1 MAGVLNKPDALNLS
15 GNMNQFLLSS
25 TGLISFILK
34 KGNQTLLEQSYEPG
48 PDLMVRI
55 DLKEVIEG
63 QLSYNLDAG
72 SLFYVQPNLAET
84 FTAVIDGTEYNFRV
98 VRGGVANLAD
108 TASNWLKLHF
118 LTWQPRVKPVTYYS
132 PEWLTYYAV
141 EECTAKLKATYPDKS
156 TKVISLGTCVA
167 GHATTM
173 NLQYSVI
180 AGKLGNTYPSY
191 YEVWIEKSGT
201 KLSESQV
208 YAFSNPMSEDEQ
220 WYLFENSLGGLDTFR
235 ATGTNNLNAEHEH
248 KIAEF
253 GDVREEY
260 QVDTQR
266 KYTKNTGYLDEYS
279 RRWLLDFFPSRAKYI
294 YESTAIRKIVV
305 TESNATYVSNELPS
319 SYTFTWQLAEVST
332 YLNLVK
338 NENDIPDNLVTP
350 DLSSPDFILPPRLAE
365 FPRVELTEGV
375 LIPAFEPNNPKPTVT
390 TYGAI
395 HNTIK
400 NAVVKE
406 LEEEIGDIGSGSGN
420 GSNFEIIESTD
431 TETTPTDKNLY
442 SALRA
447 KNEDDKRLRNDIE
460 DFAHELINFLKGT
473 KFGEFIPGI
482 LTGKGGMID
491 AFGNGEL
498 ESLIIRRFLEV
509 PEIRF
514 NRAEVFTGISWN
526 APGGG
531 IIESVNTVNR
541 IAKLKLEDGE
551 FGAVAVGDI
560 CMGIFHSLTSSE
572 NATEDK
578 DNSKG
583 VFTFAGF
590 FTAYFTV
597 TEILDKENKTFKY
610 QLRPS
615 SASYPHEFHPCEAM
629 HFVAYGNFTNK
640 DRQTSKYSTRTYTR
654 YLYHVDGWEFEKRQI
669 AAQFGDLTN
678 LSVHGY
684 NMTGYSVFLNNI
696 YMTGVINQMSADGTS
711 VERVPFFKGAWIQ
724 GKFAYYDEVT
734 HNGSSWLCV
743 NPDGTTSEP
752 ADGNPDWFKRVSK
765 GEDGK
770 DGTSAEAV
778 GEWGPNRSYV
788 KGNIVRSDGASYI
801 ANRVNQGVKPRK
813 NPGGYLT
820 TGGKYLTTGGKRLYT
835 GDPNH
840 PWQLLSEDGAPGK
853 QGLPGEKGKDG
864 IQYFTWLKFAD
875 DAQGNGMSELP
886 DGKKYVGLAVNQ
898 LTPIESD
905 DPSLYTWALIVGEGI
920 PGKPGKDGKTLY
932 TWMRYADDA
941 QGNGMSNNPDGKKYV
956 GLAYNKETATES
968 DNPAD
973 YKWSKIEGDPGEAGL
988 NYITEPYSPYREY
1001 NQRDLLSFAGG
1012 KIFCKK
1018 KNTGQ
1023 TPVPFLTTG
1032 GKYLKTGSSYLL
1044 YKPLTV
1050 ENINSEYWDI
1060 FIPPMVIEPVEK
1072 EFTTYHTSVTKPARP
1087 ILTGNS
1093 CGWSQTIMA
1102 GARWKSTKKA
1112 VSDAAGT
1119 WSDPVQYSAEDGKP
1133 GNDATAYWLVSPITN
1148 IVFNTVGNPTP
1159 AAFTVLAKQQTGTG
1173 TVQASDKFYLACR
1186 KSATGTSAWEQH
1198 VAPVK
1203 GSSINV
1209 TVIAGIKAYSI
1220 RMYEKQA
1227 DAIAWNSNY
1236 VDETGV
1242 SVIRDGLDGERGA
1255 TGAMPLYCGF
1265 YDQNKA
1271 PYFWNEQYR
1280 DIILYGFGNAVYVFQ
1295 VRNYSPGKG
1304 VTVPPT
1310 SQDGDANWEPANK
1323 LGFVAMDTALIDGA
1337 NIAEFLFKNKKMQS
1351 QDIDPDSGEPNLL
1364 LNGKTGELIGNK
1376 CTLRGKFETSKGG
1389 NRIIIDPVE
1398 KCLKMIN
1405 SDNKEITRLDFFVT
1419 STRSGP
1425 RLAFDLYNSGI
1436 KKANLVITGD
1446 GLSIYDDYIYAPFF
1460 AVDAT
1465 NKRIRINADRMP
1477 LGRDKV
1483 GFNEVYL
1490 DGETLKVKKG

>member
-156 TKVISLGTCVA
+156 TKVISLGTCIV
-167 GHATTM
+167 GHATTL
-173 NLQYSVI
+173 NLQYSVV

-482 LTGKGGMID
+482 LIGKGGMID

-778 GEWGPNRSYV
+778 GEWDPNRSYV
-788 KGNIVRSDGASYI
+788 KGNIVRSEGASYI
-801 ANRVNQGVKPRK
+801 ANRDNQGVKPRK

-820 TGGKYLTTGGKRLYT
+820 TGGKYLTSGGKRLYT

-905 DPSLYTWALIVGEGI
+905 DPSLYTWALIIGEGI

-1001 NQRDLLSFAGG
+1001 NQRDLVSFNGG

-1060 FIPPMVIEPVEK
+1060 FIPPTVIESVEK

-1351 QDIDPDSGEPNLL
+1351 QDTDPDSGEPNLL
-1364 LNGKTGELIGNK
+1364 LNGKTGEFIGNK

-1405 SDNKEITRLDFFVT
+1405 SDNKEITRLNFFVT

>member
-84 FTAVIDGTEYNFRV
+84 FTAVIDGTEYSFRV

-108 TASNWLKLHF
+108 TATNWLKLHF

-167 GHATTM
+167 GHVTTM

-191 YEVWIEKSGT
+191 YEVWIERSGT

-208 YAFSNPMSEDEQ
+208 YAFSDPISDDEQ

-235 ATGTNNLNAEHEH
+235 ATGTNSLNAEHEH
-248 KIAEF
+248 NIAEF

-279 RRWLLDFFPSRAKYI
+279 RRWLLDFFPSRAKYV
-294 YESTAIRKIVV
+294 YEATAIRKIVV
-305 TESNATYVSNELPS
+305 TESNAIYVSNELPS

-338 NENDIPDNLVTP
+338 NENDIPDNLVAP

-365 FPRVELTEGV
+365 FPRVQLTEGV
-375 LIPAFEPNNPKPTVT
+375 LIPAFDPNNPKPTVT
-390 TYGAI
+390 TYGEI
-395 HNTIK
+395 RNTIK
-400 NAVVKE
+400 NAIVKE
-406 LEEEIGDIGSGSGN
+406 LEEDIGNIGGGS
-420 GSNFEIIESTD
+420 SSELEIIESTD

-778 GEWGPNRSYV
+778 GEWDPNRSYV

-905 DPSLYTWALIVGEGI
+905 DPSLYTWALIIGEGI

-1001 NQRDLLSFAGG
+1001 NQRDLVSFNGG

-1060 FIPPMVIEPVEK
+1060 FIPPTVIESVEK

-1112 VSDAAGT
+1112 ISDAAGT

-1351 QDIDPDSGEPNLL
+1351 QDLDPDSGEPNLL

-1405 SDNKEITRLDFFVT
+1405 SDNKEITRLNFFVT

>member
-156 TKVISLGTCVA
+156 TKVISLGTCIV
-167 GHATTM
+167 GHATTL
-173 NLQYSVI
+173 NLQYSVV

-778 GEWGPNRSYV
+778 GEWDPNRSYV

-905 DPSLYTWALIVGEGI
+905 DPSLYTWALIIGEGI

-1001 NQRDLLSFAGG
+1001 NQRDLVSFNGG

-1060 FIPPMVIEPVEK
+1060 FIPPTVIESVEK

-1112 VSDAAGT
+1112 ISDAAGT

-1351 QDIDPDSGEPNLL
+1351 QDLDPDSGEPNLL

-1405 SDNKEITRLDFFVT
+1405 SDNKEITRLNFFVT

>member
-108 TASNWLKLHF
+108 TATNWLKLHF

-156 TKVISLGTCVA
+156 TTVISLGTCVA

-191 YEVWIEKSGT
+191 YEVWIERSGT

-260 QVDTQR
+260 QVDTER
-266 KYTKNTGYLDEYS
+266 KYVKNTGYLDEYS
-279 RRWLLDFFPSRAKYI
+279 RHWLLDFFPSRAKYV

-338 NENDIPDNLVTP
+338 NENDIPDNLVAP

-406 LEEEIGDIGSGSGN
+406 LEEEIGDIGSESGN

-560 CMGIFHSLTSSE
+560 CMGIFHSLISSE

-684 NMTGYSVFLNNI
+684 NMTGYSVFLYNI

-778 GEWGPNRSYV
+778 GEWDPNRSYV

-905 DPSLYTWALIVGEGI
+905 DPSLYTWALIIGEGI

-1001 NQRDLLSFAGG
+1001 NQRDLVSFNGG

-1060 FIPPMVIEPVEK
+1060 FIPPTVIESVEK

-1227 DAIAWNSNY
+1227 DAIAWNSDY

>member
-108 TASNWLKLHF
+108 TATNWLKLHF

-156 TKVISLGTCVA
+156 TTVISLGTCVA

-191 YEVWIEKSGT
+191 YEVWIERSGT

-279 RRWLLDFFPSRAKYI
+279 RRWLLDFFPSRAKYV
-294 YESTAIRKIVV
+294 YEATAIRKIVV

-319 SYTFTWQLAEVST
+319 SYTFTWQLADIST

-338 NENDIPDNLVTP
+338 NENDIPDNLVAP

-365 FPRVELTEGV
+365 FPRVQLTEGV
-375 LIPAFEPNNPKPTVT
+375 LIPAFDPNNPKPTVT
-390 TYGAI
+390 TYGEI

-406 LEEEIGDIGSGSGN
+406 LEEEIGNIGSGSGS
-420 GSNFEIIESTD
+420 GSTLEIIESTD

-531 IIESVNTVNR
+531 IIESIDTVNR

-778 GEWGPNRSYV
+778 GEWDPNRSYV

-813 NPGGYLT
+813 NPGGYLS

-1227 DAIAWNSNY
+1227 DAIAWNSDY

-1310 SQDGDANWEPANK
+1310 SQDGDANWELANK

>member
-84 FTAVIDGTEYNFRV
+84 FTAVIDGTEYSFRV
-98 VRGGVANLAD
+98 VRGGVANLVD
-108 TASNWLKLHF
+108 TAINWLKLHF

-156 TKVISLGTCVA
+156 TKVISLGTCIA
-167 GHATTM
+167 GYATTL

-248 KIAEF
+248 KIAGF

-260 QVDTQR
+260 QVDTER
-266 KYTKNTGYLDEYS
+266 KYVKNTGYLDGYS

-338 NENDIPDNLVTP
+338 NENDIPDNLVAP

-431 TETTPTDKNLY
+431 TETTPTDNNLY

-447 KNEDDKRLRNDIE
+447 KNEDDKRLRKDIE
-460 DFAHELINFLKGT
+460 DFALELINFLKGT

-509 PEIRF
+509 PELRF

-531 IIESVNTVNR
+531 IIESVDTANR
-541 IAKLKLEDGE
+541 IARLKLEDGE

-615 SASYPHEFHPCEAM
+615 SASYPHEFPPCEAM

-640 DRQTSKYSTRTYTR
+640 DRQTSKYSTRAYTR
-654 YLYHVDGWEFEKRQI
+654 YLYHVDGWEFERRQI

-684 NMTGYSVFLNNI
+684 NMTGYSIFLNNI

-711 VERVPFFKGAWIQ
+711 VDRVPFFKGAWTQ

-778 GEWGPNRSYV
+778 GEWDPNRGYIKS
-788 KGNIVRSDGASYI
+788 NIVRSDGASFI
-801 ANRVNQGVKPRK
+801 ANRDNKGVKPRK

-840 PWQLLSEDGAPGK
+840 PWQLISEDGLPGK
-853 QGLPGEKGKDG
+853 QGVPGPKGDDG
-864 IQYFTWLKFAD
+864 IQYYTWLKFAD
-875 DAQGNGMSELP
+875 EAQGNGMSELP

-1133 GNDATAYWLVSPITN
+1133 GTDATAYWLVSPITN

>member
-108 TASNWLKLHF
+108 TATNWLKLHF

-156 TKVISLGTCVA
+156 TTVISLGTCVA

-191 YEVWIEKSGT
+191 YEVWIERSGT

-260 QVDTQR
+260 QVDTER
-266 KYTKNTGYLDEYS
+266 KYVKNTGYLDEYS
-279 RRWLLDFFPSRAKYI
+279 RHWLLDFFPSRAKYV

-338 NENDIPDNLVTP
+338 NENDIPDNLVAP

-406 LEEEIGDIGSGSGN
+406 LEEEIGDIGSESGN

-531 IIESVNTVNR
+531 IIESVDTVNR

-560 CMGIFHSLTSSE
+560 CMGIFHSLISSE

-778 GEWGPNRSYV
+778 GEWDPNRSYV

-905 DPSLYTWALIVGEGI
+905 DPSLYTWALIIGEGI

-1001 NQRDLLSFAGG
+1001 NQRDLVSFNGG

-1060 FIPPMVIEPVEK
+1060 FIPPTVIESVEK

-1227 DAIAWNSNY
+1227 DAIAWNSDY

>member
-156 TKVISLGTCVA
+156 TTVISLGTCVA

-191 YEVWIEKSGT
+191 YEVWIERSGT

-260 QVDTQR
+260 QVDTER
-266 KYTKNTGYLDEYS
+266 KYVKNTGYLDEYS
-279 RRWLLDFFPSRAKYI
+279 RHWLLDFFPSRAKYV

-338 NENDIPDNLVTP
+338 NENDIPDNLVAP

-560 CMGIFHSLTSSE
+560 CMGIFHSLISSE

-778 GEWGPNRSYV
+778 GEWDPNRSYV

-905 DPSLYTWALIVGEGI
+905 DPSLYTWALIIGEGI

-1001 NQRDLLSFAGG
+1001 NQRDLVSFNGG

-1060 FIPPMVIEPVEK
+1060 FIPPTVIESVEK

-1227 DAIAWNSNY
+1227 DAIAWNSDY

>member
-1 MAGVLNKPDALNLS
+1 MNKYTCIEKKYPAIPRS
-15 GNMNQFLLSS
+15 KRRRE
-25 TGLISFILK
+25 TGE
-34 KGNQTLLEQSYEPG
+34 GTTL
-48 PDLMVRI
+48 R
-55 DLKEVIEG
+55 
-63 QLSYNLDAG
+63 
-72 SLFYVQPNLAET
+72 
-84 FTAVIDGTEYNFRV
+84 DGT
-98 VRGGVANLAD
+98 
-108 TASNWLKLHF
+108 TA
-118 LTWQPRVKPVTYYS
+118 LT
-132 PEWLTYYAV
+132 
-141 EECTAKLKATYPDKS
+141 
-156 TKVISLGTCVA
+156 
-167 GHATTM
+167 
-173 NLQYSVI
+173 I
-180 AGKLGNTYPSY
+180 A
-191 YEVWIEKSGT
+191 
-201 KLSESQV
+201 
-208 YAFSNPMSEDEQ
+208 
-220 WYLFENSLGGLDTFR
+220 
-235 ATGTNNLNAEHEH
+235 
-248 KIAEF
+248 
-253 GDVREEY
+253 
-260 QVDTQR
+260 
-266 KYTKNTGYLDEYS
+266 
-279 RRWLLDFFPSRAKYI
+279 
-294 YESTAIRKIVV
+294 
-305 TESNATYVSNELPS
+305 
-319 SYTFTWQLAEVST
+319 
-332 YLNLVK
+332 
-338 NENDIPDNLVTP
+338 
-350 DLSSPDFILPPRLAE
+350 
-365 FPRVELTEGV
+365 
-375 LIPAFEPNNPKPTVT
+375 
-390 TYGAI
+390 
-395 HNTIK
+395 
-400 NAVVKE
+400 
-406 LEEEIGDIGSGSGN
+406 SGSGYGVTDHSQLTGVVN
-420 GSNFEIIESTD
+420 IEDDYAPEETAIHLTGKTADNLKKFAELEIIESTD
-431 TETTPTDKNLY
+431 TDTEPSDKNLY
-442 SALRA
+442 TALRA
-447 KNEDDKRLRNDIE
+447 KNEDEKRLRKDIE
-460 DFAHELINFLKGT
+460 DFALELINFLKGT

-509 PEIRF
+509 PELRF

-531 IIESVNTVNR
+531 IIESVDTASR
-541 IAKLKLEDGE
+541 IARLKLEDGE

-578 DNSKG
+578 DDSKG

-597 TEILDKENKTFKY
+597 TEILDKDNKTFKY

-640 DRQTSKYSTRTYTR
+640 DRQTSNYATRTYTR

-678 LSVHGY
+678 LSIHGY
-684 NMTGYSVFLNNI
+684 NMTGYSIFLNNI
-696 YMTGVINQMSADGTS
+696 YMTGVINQMSADGIS
-711 VERVPFFKGAWIQ
+711 VERVPFFKGAWTQ
-724 GKFAYYDEVT
+724 GEYAYYDEVT
-734 HNGSSWLCV
+734 YNGSSWLCV

-778 GEWGPNRSYV
+778 GEWDPNRSYV
-788 KGNIVRSDGASYI
+788 KGNIVRSEGASYI
-801 ANRVNQGVKPRK
+801 ANRDNQGIKPRK

-840 PWQLLSEDGAPGK
+840 PWQLISEDGLPGK
-853 QGLPGEKGKDG
+853 QGVPGPKGDNG
-864 IQYFTWLKFAD
+864 IQYYTWLKYAD

-905 DPSLYTWALIVGEGI
+905 DPSLYTWALIIGEGI

-1001 NQRDLLSFAGG
+1001 NQRDLVSFNGG

-1023 TPVPFLTTG
+1023 TPVPFLSTG
-1032 GKYLKTGSSYLL
+1032 GKYLKTGGSYLL
-1044 YKPLTV
+1044 YKPLTP
-1050 ENINSEYWDI
+1050 ETINSEYWDI
-1060 FIPPMVIEPVEK
+1060 FIPPTVIEPVEQ
-1072 EFTTYHTSVTKPARP
+1072 EFTTYHTSVTKPPRP

-1093 CGWSQTIMA
+1093 LGWSQTIMT

-1133 GNDATAYWLVSPITN
+1133 GNDATAYWLVSPVTN

-1173 TVQASDKFYLACR
+1173 TVQASDRFYLACR

-1209 TVIAGIKAYSI
+1209 PVIAGIKAYSI

-1227 DAIAWNSNY
+1227 DAQAWNSNY
-1236 VDETGV
+1236 LDEVGV

-1255 TGAMPLYCGF
+1255 TGSMPLYCGF

-1271 PYFWNEQYR
+1271 PYYWDEQYR
-1280 DIILYGFGNAVYVFQ
+1280 DIILYGFGNTVYVFQ
-1295 VRNYSPGKG
+1295 VRNYSPGNG

-1323 LGFVAMDTALIDGA
+1323 MGFVAMDTALIDGA

-1351 QDIDPDSGEPNLL
+1351 QDVDPSTGEPNLL
-1364 LNGKTGELIGNK
+1364 LDGKTGEIIAHNGIFKGSIGTPFVWEELVNGQTINVTK
-1376 CTLRGKFETSKGG
+1376 NFNIIAMNIGSTTNIKLPVDSKYNGTNFQIANPPTISKLSWNVVVSLTNNGKIWNT
-1389 NRIIIDPVE
+1389 
-1398 KCLKMIN
+1398 
-1405 SDNKEITRLDFFVT
+1405 
-1419 STRSGP
+1419 
-1425 RLAFDLYNSGI
+1425 
-1436 KKANLVITGD
+1436 
-1446 GLSIYDDYIYAPFF
+1446 
-1460 AVDAT
+1460 
-1465 NKRIRINADRMP
+1465 
-1477 LGRDKV
+1477 
-1483 GFNEVYL
+1483 
-1490 DGETLKVKKG
+1490 GETYDEYKTSINVKPGKICRLIAVGKDNEAVNWYCDNYYELTH